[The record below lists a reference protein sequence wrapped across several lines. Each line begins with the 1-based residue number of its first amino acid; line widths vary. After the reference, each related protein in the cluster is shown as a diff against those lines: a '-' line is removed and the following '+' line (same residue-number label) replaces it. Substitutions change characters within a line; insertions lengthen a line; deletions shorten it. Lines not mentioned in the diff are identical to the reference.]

1 MQAATPSLWKAH
13 YANPKQDR
21 SSSPQRVAHL
31 RLQLQPAAQL
41 LLPTVAALCHVPPTD
56 NVSWVVN
63 ILLLV
68 AKGYAWWISGSK
80 AVLASLVDSLVDL
93 VRQALL

>member
-1 MQAATPSLWKAH
+1 MLTSSCNCSLLRI
-13 YANPKQDR
+13 YCCMP
-21 SSSPQRVAHL
+21 PQTWL
-31 RLQLQPAAQL
+31 RCAP
-41 LLPTVAALCHVPPTD
+41 LPHTD

-80 AVLASLVDSLVDL
+80 AVLASLVDSFVDL
-93 VRQALL
+93 VRQTIS